1 MLVLRSKAAKMT
13 AYILVCISPLLSLA
27 QMQSV
32 SLQSLIDSATHH
44 LPVLDQKRAL
54 VKSADAQVDNV
65 RHNFLP
71 SAVVADELTL
81 GTDNGVPGSYWS
93 FGIIPS
99 TSSGIRSSNDYQPAF
114 GNIAILYG
122 QYNLINF
129 GLKNAKVEQAKMYAD
144 VNNADLEK
152 EIYLLKWQ
160 IAKLYFDLK
169 KNTFQLEVDAQNVKR
184 NEEIYKVI
192 QAVTRSG
199 IKAGADSSMALA
211 ELSKTRINYNQTLG
225 QVFQLQQQL
234 SYLTGIPQYNLS
246 VDTTAKSDYNQSV
259 QAILLQSDS
268 AQNPLTDYYEK
279 QKKVYDA
286 TEVLVKKS
294 YMPKV
299 LLSASTWA
307 RGSGIDYSGN
317 FKTDPSYGLGY
328 QRVNYMAG
336 LTLSYDLFNGVH
348 KRDELAVSKYN
359 AQAID
364 YALQQQRLALQ
375 NANAQANDAINTA
388 NKNLQE
394 IPVQIKSSGDTYNQK
409 RAQYKAGIIN
419 LIDLTNASYVLYR
432 SQTDYVRT
440 LNDWM
445 LANLDKAAATGNL
458 DQFIQSIK

>member
-1 MLVLRSKAAKMT
+1 MLVLQSKAAKLIIQIVVCMT
-13 AYILVCISPLLSLA
+13 PLLSFA
-27 QMQSV
+27 QVQSV

-54 VKSADAQVDNV
+54 VKSANAQVDYV

-71 SAVVADELTL
+71 NAIVADELTL

-93 FGIIPS
+93 YGIIPS
-99 TSSGIRSSNDYQPAF
+99 TSSGIRSSNDYQSAF

-129 GLKNAKVEQAKMYAD
+129 GLKNAKVTQAKMYAD

-169 KNTFQLEVDAQNVKR
+169 KNTYQLEVDAQNVKR

-192 QAVTRSG
+192 EAVTLSG

-234 SYLTGIPQYNLS
+234 SYLTGIPQYNLT
-246 VDTTAKSDYNQSV
+246 VDTTSKNDYNQSV
-259 QAILLQSDS
+259 QAMLLHSDS

-279 QKKVYDA
+279 QKKVYEA
-286 TEVLVKKS
+286 TETLVKKS

-307 RGSGIDYSGN
+307 RGSGIDYAGN
-317 FKTDPSYGLGY
+317 FKADQSGLGY

-348 KRDELAVSKYN
+348 KKDELAVSKYN
-359 AQAID
+359 AQASD

-375 NANAQANDAINTA
+375 NANAQANEAINTA
-388 NKNLQE
+388 SKNLQE
-394 IPVQIKSSGDTYNQK
+394 IPIQIRSSGDTYNQK

-440 LNDWM
+440 LSDWL

-458 DQFIQSIK
+458 DQFIQSVK

>member
-1 MLVLRSKAAKMT
+1 MLVLRSKAAKLT
-13 AYILVCISPLLSLA
+13 ACIIVCISPLLSLA
-27 QMQSV
+27 QAQSV

-54 VKSADAQVDNV
+54 VKSANAQVDYV

-99 TSSGIRSSNDYQPAF
+99 TSSGIRSSNDYQSAF
-114 GNIAILYG
+114 GNIAILYS

-169 KNTFQLEVDAQNVKR
+169 KNTYQLEVDAQNVKR

-192 QAVTRSG
+192 QAVTLSG
-199 IKAGADSSMALA
+199 IKAGADSSMAMA

-234 SYLTGIPQYNLS
+234 SFLTGIPQYNLS
-246 VDTTAKSDYNQSV
+246 MDTTAKDGYKHSV

-279 QKKVYDA
+279 QKKVYEA
-286 TEVLVKKS
+286 TEALVKKS

-307 RGSGIDYSGN
+307 RGSGIDYNGT
-317 FKTDPSYGLGY
+317 FKTDPSGLGY

-359 AQAID
+359 AQASD

-375 NANAQANDAINTA
+375 NANAQANEAINTA
-388 NKNLQE
+388 YKNLKE
-394 IPVQIKSSGDTYNQK
+394 IPIQIKSSTDTYNQK

-440 LNDWM
+440 LSDWL

-458 DQFIQSIK
+458 DQFIQSVK

>member
-1 MLVLRSKAAKMT
+1 MLVLRSKAAKLT

-27 QMQSV
+27 QVQSV

-54 VKSADAQVDNV
+54 VKSANAQVDYV

-99 TSSGIRSSNDYQPAF
+99 TSSGIRSSNDYQSAF

-160 IAKLYFDLK
+160 IARLYFDLK
-169 KNTFQLEVDAQNVKR
+169 KNTYQLEVDAQNVKR

-192 QAVTRSG
+192 QAVTLSG

-246 VDTTAKSDYNQSV
+246 MDTTAKKDYNQSV
-259 QAILLQSDS
+259 QAILLQTDS
-268 AQNPLTDYYEK
+268 VQNPLTDYYEK
-279 QKKVYDA
+279 QKKVYEA
-286 TEVLVKKS
+286 NESLVKKS

-307 RGSGIDYSGN
+307 RGSGIDYNGN
-317 FKTDPSYGLGY
+317 FKTDPSGLGY

-359 AQAID
+359 AQASD

-375 NANAQANDAINTA
+375 NANAQANEAINTA
-388 NKNLQE
+388 YKNLQE
-394 IPVQIKSSGDTYNQK
+394 IPIQIKSSGDTYNQK

-440 LNDWM
+440 LSDWL

-458 DQFIQSIK
+458 DQFIQSVK

>member
-1 MLVLRSKAAKMT
+1 MLVLRSKAAKLT
-13 AYILVCISPLLSLA
+13 AYIIVCLSPLLSLA
-27 QMQSV
+27 QVQSV
-32 SLQSLIDSATHH
+32 SLQSLIDSAVHH

-54 VKSADAQVDNV
+54 VKSANAQVDNV

-99 TSSGIRSSNDYQPAF
+99 TSSGIRSSNDYQSAF

-169 KNTFQLEVDAQNVKR
+169 KNTYQLEVDAQNVKR

-192 QAVTRSG
+192 QAVTLSG

-234 SYLTGIPQYNLS
+234 SFLTGIPQYNLS
-246 VDTTAKSDYNQSV
+246 MDTTAKNDYNQSV

-279 QKKVYDA
+279 QKKVYEA
-286 TEVLVKKS
+286 TEALVKKS

-307 RGSGIDYSGN
+307 RGSGIDYNGN
-317 FKTDPSYGLGY
+317 FKTNPSGLGY

-348 KRDELAVSKYN
+348 KKDELAVSKYN
-359 AQAID
+359 AQASD

-375 NANAQANDAINTA
+375 NANAQANEAINTA
-388 NKNLQE
+388 YKNLKE
-394 IPVQIKSSGDTYNQK
+394 IPIQIKSSADTYSQK

-440 LNDWM
+440 LSDWL

-458 DQFIQSIK
+458 DQFIQSVK